1 MGGNSS
7 RPEEGGAGGR
17 KQETFTS
24 GKNPPSVQKIIDR
37 IRTKYQNIDDL
48 TQKEIEQMVE
58 KDKTDIL
65 KNLSTLD
72 GLENVIQM
80 LYSDSFVTGGE
91 EKATKSVGELS
102 PNFGVEGFER
112 MNASANN
119 YDCLIHSFL
128 TAISKNFRL
137 LKQRS
142 KDEFANFFRRTIFL
156 GLPIVA
162 CSIQAKSGNTAPEK
176 EEKKNIVNTIQAAK
190 GYLQDNII
198 FLLAAQFHVNILTA
212 TSDKR
217 VYLFN
222 YHTADSLRELG
233 LIPKDCK
240 FPRKFERT
248 ISIYTSGDHFEA
260 LRHRDYRYNLPE
272 KFVKGI
278 LLLNQQSQNQRRPQS
293 QEERNLAAAIAASLL
308 EGSAVPSR
316 PLTEEERNLEEAL
329 KASLSEASAAPQK
342 KSPMT
347 NKQIAEELG
356 MTVEELQG
364 LNINAIRRAFE
375 QEGGGTRRKKQKNRR
390 TRRQKRYL
398 NLFK

>member
-80 LYSDSFVTGGE
+80 LYSVRKEKGGE
-91 EKATKSVGELS
+91 EKATKSVGDLPS
-102 PNFGVEGFER
+102 GFGVEGFER

-128 TAISKNFRL
+128 TAISQNFRL
-137 LKQRS
+137 LNQTS

-156 GLPIVA
+156 GLPLVA
-162 CSIQAKSGNTAPEK
+162 CSIQVKAGNTRVEK
-176 EEKKNIVNTIQAAK
+176 QEKKNIVDTIQAAK

-198 FLLAAQFHVNILTA
+198 FLLAAQFHVNILT
-212 TSDKR
+212 
-217 VYLFN
+217 
-222 YHTADSLRELG
+222 
-233 LIPKDCK
+233 
-240 FPRKFERT
+240 
-248 ISIYTSGDHFEA
+248 
-260 LRHRDYRYNLPE
+260 
-272 KFVKGI
+272 
-278 LLLNQQSQNQRRPQS
+278 
-293 QEERNLAAAIAASLL
+293 
-308 EGSAVPSR
+308 
-316 PLTEEERNLEEAL
+316 
-329 KASLSEASAAPQK
+329 
-342 KSPMT
+342 
-347 NKQIAEELG
+347 
-356 MTVEELQG
+356 
-364 LNINAIRRAFE
+364 
-375 QEGGGTRRKKQKNRR
+375 
-390 TRRQKRYL
+390 
-398 NLFK
+398 

>member
-1 MGGNSS
+1 MGANSS

-17 KQETFTS
+17 EEETFTS
-24 GKNPPSVQKIIDR
+24 GEYPPSVQKLLKR
-37 IRTKYQNIDDL
+37 IRTKYQNIGYL
-48 TQKEIEQMVE
+48 SPSEIEQMVE
-58 KDKTDIL
+58 DDKTVIL
-65 KNLSTLD
+65 KSLSNLD

-80 LYSDSFVTGGE
+80 LYSDRKGKGGE
-91 EKATKSVGELS
+91 EKATKSVGDLS

-128 TAISKNFRL
+128 TATSPNFRL
-137 LKQRS
+137 LNQTS

-156 GLPIVA
+156 GLPLVA
-162 CSIQAKSGNTAPEK
+162 CSIQVKAGNTRVEK
-176 EEKKNIVNTIQAAK
+176 QEKKNIVDTIQSAK

-222 YHTADSLRELG
+222 YHTADSLRDLG

-260 LRHRDYRYNLPE
+260 LRHKQYGYTLPE
-272 KFVKGI
+272 EVVEGI
-278 LLLNQQSQNQRRPQS
+278 LLLNQQRQNQRRPQS
-293 QEERNLAAAIAASLL
+293 Q
-308 EGSAVPSR
+308 
-316 PLTEEERNLEEAL
+316 EERNLEEAL
-329 KASLSEASAAPQK
+329 KASLSEASAVPSRPLSEEEQMEAAIAASLLEESAAPQK
-342 KSPMT
+342 KSSMT
-347 NKQIAEELG
+347 NQEIAKELG
-356 MTVEELQG
+356 MTLEELQG
-364 LNINAIRRAFE
+364 LNIKAIRRAFE
-375 QEGGGTRRKKQKNRR
+375 QGGGGTRRKKQKNRR